1 MPESAPRLL
10 LDEDVWQGLAVAL
23 REAGYDAVSV
33 TEAGYKS
40 LSDEEILAA
49 ATGEGRA
56 VLSHNIQHFAPLA
69 EACFFQGIPHAGII
83 VARQF
88 EKGELLR
95 RLLALLETLTSAT
108 LANTLRFI

>member
-1 MPESAPRLL
+1 MPERVLRLL
-10 LDEDVWQGLAVAL
+10 LDEDVWQGLALAL

-33 TEAGYKS
+33 TEAGYRG
-40 LSDEEILAA
+40 LSDEEILAEA
-49 ATGEGRA
+49 AAAGRA
-56 VLSHNIQHFAPLA
+56 VMSHNIQDFAPLA
-69 EACFFQGIPHAGII
+69 EACFFQNLPHAGII

-95 RLLALLETLTSAT
+95 RLLTLLATLTPEA